1 MINIIYFDQEDRLL
15 RSVYGGEGEE
25 LVQLPTPIY
34 GFIDDYAF
42 VIQVSMILIVP
53 SRSLLKGLSFS
64 KGTLFTIILS
74 TMCKIKSF

>member
-42 VIQVSMILIVP
+42 VIQVQYH
-53 SRSLLKGLSFS
+53 
-64 KGTLFTIILS
+64 
-74 TMCKIKSF
+74 

>member
-42 VIQVSMILIVP
+42 VIQVQY
-53 SRSLLKGLSFS
+53 
-64 KGTLFTIILS
+64 
-74 TMCKIKSF
+74 